1 MTSTRTRQCARLEPL
16 LSAYVDHEASADE
29 IQEIERHLASCH
41 ECTARLRRLQRL
53 SPVLDQRLQVL
64 TTRTGADAQRLS
76 SPFRPPPDV
85 MFAEAAGPPLLARFA
100 TVALALAIAGLLA
113 LVLLRTPPSAQQTQT
128 AAPSPAVITP
138 ADGPVVR
145 IAIDGLVDP
154 PTARYVQRAIAQTG
168 EQHATLVVISLS
180 PSAGLDAAMGAVT
193 QTLSGSAVPTA
204 AYVPGGHASVAA
216 QALAAAASGTVE
228 AIPPQAQAIN
238 MDLQEAL
245 WHRLLDPTTAYLL
258 FLLGLY
264 AVLVEIAHPGALVPG
279 ISGTACLLA
288 ATTAFLTLPTNWLG
302 VLAVVVG
309 VGLMGLELHT
319 GHHGLLVLCGTLCL
333 GLGSII
339 LFSGSS
345 TLSPAPTGISIA
357 PGVLVVMVL
366 AGLGLGFLIIRVARR
381 IQHLPPLRGLEELIG
396 ARGIA
401 RTGLDPDGV
410 VHVQGQL
417 WSAHS
422 RGTSLSPGEA
432 VRVVARHGLVLEV
445 ESANFRAAATQKG
458 AVS

>member
-1 MTSTRTRQCARLEPL
+1 
-16 LSAYVDHEASADE
+16 
-29 IQEIERHLASCH
+29 
-41 ECTARLRRLQRL
+41 
-53 SPVLDQRLQVL
+53 VL
-64 TTRTGADAQRLS
+64 
-76 SPFRPPPDV
+76 
-85 MFAEAAGPPLLARFA
+85 M
-100 TVALALAIAGLLA
+100 
-113 LVLLRTPPSAQQTQT
+113 RTPPSAQQTQT
-128 AAPSPAVITP
+128 AAASPTVTTP

-154 PTARYVQRAIAQTG
+154 PTAEYVQRAITQAG
-168 EQHATLVVISLS
+168 RQHAALVVVSLTT
-180 PSAGLDAAMGAVT
+180 SAGLEAATGAVS

-204 AYVPGGHASVAA
+204 AYLPGDHPGVTA
-216 QALAAAASGTVE
+216 QTLAAATNGRIETL
-228 AIPPQAQAIN
+228 PPQAQAIN
-238 MDLQEAL
+238 MNLQEAV

-264 AVLVEIAHPGALVPG
+264 AVFVEIAHPGALVPG
-279 ISGTACLLA
+279 VCGTACLLA
-288 ATTAFLTLPTNWLG
+288 AALAFLTLPTNWLG

-319 GHHGLLVLCGTLCL
+319 GHHGLLVLCGTLSL

-345 TLSPAPTGISIA
+345 SLSPAPTGISVA
-357 PGVLVVMVL
+357 PGVLVAMVL
-366 AGLGLGFLIIRVARR
+366 AGLGLGFVIIRVARR
-381 IQHLPPLRGLEELIG
+381 IQHLPPLSGLEQLIG

-401 RTGLDPDGV
+401 RTGLDPEGV

-417 WSAHS
+417 WSAHL